1 MGSLIEEPQR
11 REAAAR
17 REAHDDVTAAPAA
30 ARPTVHY
37 IDHLDHGVPGAHLH
51 AAVAIDV
58 DLRAARTQVPSGPDI
73 LAEPVHVSLS
83 PAVIGGGARW

>member
-17 REAHDDVTAAPAA
+17 READDDVTAAPAA

-51 AAVAIDV
+51 AAVGVDV
-58 DLRAARTQVPSGPDI
+58 DRQAARPVVPAGQTYLPNPYAS
-73 LAEPVHVSLS
+73 
-83 PAVIGGGARW
+83 R